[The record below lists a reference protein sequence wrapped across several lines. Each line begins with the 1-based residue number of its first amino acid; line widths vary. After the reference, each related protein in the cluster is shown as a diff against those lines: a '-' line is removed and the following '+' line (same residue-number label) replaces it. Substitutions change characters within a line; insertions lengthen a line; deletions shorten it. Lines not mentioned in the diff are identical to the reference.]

1 MQSTLYSSEIAEPY
15 AQALIALAI
24 DTDQTESFGKDTKDL
39 LNLLEN
45 SPELKDFISNPTVLE
60 ANKKA
65 VLQKIL
71 GKDANVYLSN
81 FLMLLVDKRRIGL
94 LPEICDKY
102 LTQLRKLNNIVLAE
116 VTSVKELTDSQLQ
129 AVTEK
134 VIQISGANSVELKT
148 CIESDILGGIII
160 KIGSQ
165 VVDASLRGQLR
176 RIGFSLGGIS

>member
-15 AQALIALAI
+15 AVALMSVATAQG
-24 DTDQTESFGKDTKDL
+24 QTTAFGGETRSL
-39 LNLLEN
+39 LQLLEN
-45 SPELKDFISNPTVLE
+45 SEELRNFIKNPTIAE

-65 VLQKIL
+65 VLNQIL
-71 GKDANVYLSN
+71 GSEVNVYFNN
-81 FLMLLVDKRRIGL
+81 FLMLLVDKRRISL
-94 LPEICDKY
+94 LAQICEQY

-116 VTSVKELTDSQLQ
+116 VTSVKELSEAQLQ

-134 VIQISGANSVELKT
+134 VKAISGATEVELKS
-148 CIESDILGGIII
+148 IIDSEILGGIII

-176 RIGFSLGGIS
+176 RIRYSLSGLN